1 MKSEF
6 AKLPP
11 DTGVESCQS
20 SSFVQTLTVA
30 QSHCS
35 SCSVFWHFRMRP
47 NFQPPTRTIQKKL
60 RVVKTPP
67 TCKLS
72 LLLLCFLP
80 LSNQT
85 PFPTISNLGWTKIW
99 ESCQNS
105 SNVRTVTAPSLFSR
119 TFLRNPIPFLLS
131 CIILAP
137 INQLLNL
144 KCSTAILVLCSQ
156 IALYVIVVWY
166 IIQRSVTNIQSI
178 TENGHRL
185 LTHSVKSHES
195 SRYTHPV
202 HSNKLFK
209 SK

>member
-1 MKSEF
+1 MGIGF
-6 AKLPP
+6 AKLLQ
-11 DTGVESCQS
+11 DTRLESCQS

-35 SCSVFWHFRMRP
+35 SYSVFWHFRMRP

-72 LLLLCFLP
+72 LLCP
-80 LSNQT
+80 VSNET
-85 PFPTISNLGWTKIW
+85 PSPTISNLGWTKVW

-119 TFLRNPIPFLLS
+119 TFLRNPIPFLLL

-137 INQLLNL
+137 INQLLLNL
-144 KCSTAILVLCSQ
+144 KCSTAILVF
-156 IALYVIVVWY
+156 YVW
-166 IIQRSVTNIQSI
+166 
-178 TENGHRL
+178 
-185 LTHSVKSHES
+185 
-195 SRYTHPV
+195 
-202 HSNKLFK
+202 
-209 SK
+209 